1 MNSASRL
8 VRTPQRISVY
18 PAILASCNATLHTTR
33 TSSEVQ
39 EGFRLFDELNVE
51 LEQLMVEVVESE
63 EKITKIEK
71 IFSCVRL
78 F

>member
-8 VRTPQRISVY
+8 VRTPQRISVCSVY

-51 LEQLMVEVVESE
+51 LEQLMVEVVEDE
-63 EKITKIEK
+63 
-71 IFSCVRL
+71 R
-78 F
+78 